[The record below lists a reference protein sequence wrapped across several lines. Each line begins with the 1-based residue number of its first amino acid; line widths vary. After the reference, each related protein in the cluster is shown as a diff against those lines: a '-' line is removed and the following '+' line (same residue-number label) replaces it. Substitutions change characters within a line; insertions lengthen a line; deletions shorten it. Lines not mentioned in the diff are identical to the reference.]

1 MLIAAF
7 LSRECMHLHF
17 VHDKTV
23 ARFLYEEV
31 RLSTISTSQH
41 EETLLVLNSSTK
53 TTGRNLAI
61 LSISP
66 LLGALA
72 CPLDVG
78 PKDPSPHATTTFV
91 WSFTPSSTCTC
102 VYALRACM
110 YQFVNCS
117 LFLFV
122 RIECPTSSVFLFHKL
137 FFEKYHR
144 FNPCTYVVCVH
155 THAMHL
161 HEMHFV
167 L

>member
-1 MLIAAF
+1 MKCTACLIAAF

-91 WSFTPSSTCTC
+91 LSFTPSSTCTC
-102 VYALRACM
+102 TSCVYVPICELLLVLVCKNRM
-110 YQFVNCS
+110 PN
-117 LFLFV
+117 
-122 RIECPTSSVFLFHKL
+122 
-137 FFEKYHR
+137 
-144 FNPCTYVVCVH
+144 VVC
-155 THAMHL
+155 
-161 HEMHFV
+161 FSFP
-167 L
+167 